1 MNSSKHQYCLF
12 ILVVSA
18 RWSQGIHFF
27 LGGLVQKQV
36 IGFRVW
42 GRENTIYA
50 WIESEVIPIWKI
62 SKHIE
67 RISNINFKMFL
78 QFIIPYILIIL
89 LIRVYNMVVQ
99 AIQFNHGWSS
109 DPQFLLANLSSSRY
123 VIGAWIQNVIPQ
135 RWGKLGKYLGQT
147 KWDILQLKIQ
157 QKHIIW

>member
-1 MNSSKHQYCLF
+1 M
-12 ILVVSA
+12 
-18 RWSQGIHFF
+18 
-27 LGGLVQKQV
+27 
-36 IGFRVW
+36 
-42 GRENTIYA
+42 
-50 WIESEVIPIWKI
+50 IPIWKI

-109 DPQFLLANLSSSRY
+109 DPQFETLANLSSSRY

-157 QKHIIW
+157 QRHIRYWYNLIEESLSLSIYIYIRYMTHNMYILHIIHLFYYIWDTNAFI

>member
-1 MNSSKHQYCLF
+1 M
-12 ILVVSA
+12 
-18 RWSQGIHFF
+18 
-27 LGGLVQKQV
+27 
-36 IGFRVW
+36 
-42 GRENTIYA
+42 
-50 WIESEVIPIWKI
+50 IPIWKI

-109 DPQFLLANLSSSRY
+109 DPQFETLANLSSSRY

-157 QKHIIW
+157 QRHIRYWYNLIEESLSLYIYMIYDTQYVHITYHTSILLYMRYQCIHLEGFI